1 MFSSQFRWFA
11 AGAIAIGAVLGPISL
26 AHADVTIQV
35 QEVDSSGNPLGSALT
50 FGPTTLSSLNTGSTA
65 TNSFSISNIG
75 TSLGTGSNAASITTN
90 LNLGFTSSF
99 AANSTDGLEIIVT
112 ASNLTNTAPSAPSAF
127 TNQAGASNGIINN
140 NGSVSVSSTTSI
152 MSSSGTSTTAAS
164 LASAGASGNAEGPP
178 TNGNVA
184 SLPSAYSI
192 MQTIFVYVQPTG
204 TINTA
209 STFGGT
215 ISSDVNTDLVPV
227 PAPGG
232 VVLALIGLPLVGL
245 RRALARKVLVGTN

>member
-1 MFSSQFRWFA
+1 M
-11 AGAIAIGAVLGPISL
+11 
-26 AHADVTIQV
+26 
-35 QEVDSSGNPLGSALT
+35 
-50 FGPTTLSSLNTGSTA
+50 
-65 TNSFSISNIG
+65 
-75 TSLGTGSNAASITTN
+75 
-90 LNLGFTSSF
+90 
-99 AANSTDGLEIIVT
+99 
-112 ASNLTNTAPSAPSAF
+112 
-127 TNQAGASNGIINN
+127 
-140 NGSVSVSSTTSI
+140 
-152 MSSSGTSTTAAS
+152 
-164 LASAGASGNAEGPP
+164 
-178 TNGNVA
+178 A